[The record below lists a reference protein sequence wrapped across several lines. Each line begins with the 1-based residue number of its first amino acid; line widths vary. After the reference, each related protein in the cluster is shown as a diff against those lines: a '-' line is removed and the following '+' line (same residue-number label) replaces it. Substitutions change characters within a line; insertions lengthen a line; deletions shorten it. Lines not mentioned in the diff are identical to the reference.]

1 LPKQQNWEDHMAVVV
16 ITGCS
21 SGFGKLT
28 ALEFARRGNRVFATM
43 RNTAKDGPL
52 QAEAAAAGVS
62 VEVLQLDVND
72 RASVEKAV
80 AEVINR
86 AGRIDVL
93 VNNAGISIEGPI
105 EDFDDDEVA
114 AVFQTNVFGVIRMA
128 RTVLPHMRAQ
138 KSGTIVIV
146 GSGRG
151 KVSEPYG
158 GIYAASKHAVE
169 ALSDALYYE
178 AHPFGIRVVLIEP
191 GAFAT
196 EMANKSGPARRFTE
210 SSAYFE
216 LERRFAEASTKRPGG
231 GEHGDARIVAE
242 AIVNAAEAK
251 QPKRRYLVGQDA
263 EVIVGLHKQM
273 SDEDF
278 EKAMRTTLDVWD

>member
-1 LPKQQNWEDHMAVVV
+1 MAVVV

-28 ALEFARRGNRVFATM
+28 ALEFARRGNRAFATM

-62 VEVLQLDVND
+62 VEVLQLDVNE

-80 AEVINR
+80 AEVIKR
-86 AGRIDVL
+86 AGRIDVV
-93 VNNAGISIEGPI
+93 VNNAGISTEGPI

-128 RTVLPHMRAQ
+128 RAVLPHMRAQ
-138 KSGTIVIV
+138 KSGTIVTV
-146 GSGRG
+146 SSGLG
-151 KVSEPYG
+151 KVAVPYG

-178 AHPFGIRVVLIEP
+178 VHPFGIRVVLIEP

-196 EMANKSGPARRFTE
+196 EITNNSGLARRFTE
-210 SSAYFE
+210 NSAHFE
-216 LERRFAEASTKRPGG
+216 LERRFAEALTKRPGG
-231 GEHGDARIVAE
+231 GEQGDAQIVAE

-251 QPKRRYLVGQDA
+251 HPKRRYLVGQDA
-263 EVIVGLHKQM
+263 ELIAGLHKQM

-278 EKAMRTTLDVWD
+278 EKAMRTTLDYWD